1 MFGFGVLCTAVLT
14 LVTPLAAKAGLG
26 YFIALRV
33 VEGIGEV
40 YKLLYTFRAFHSNRA
55 QDELP
60 I

>member
-40 YKLLYTFRAFHSNRA
+40 YKLHL
-55 QDELP
+55 QGIP
-60 I
+60 